1 MELEL
6 ASEPL
11 WVRADPAQLL
21 QVLMNLSINARDAM
35 PDGGRLAIVTRRR
48 QVNADGQ
55 EGAAVPPEVK
65 PGSYVE
71 LVVTDTGVGIASE
84 HEPHLFEPFFT
95 TKEVGQGTGLG
106 LATVHGIIAQS
117 QGHIWAKSV
126 PGEGATFTIL
136 LPAAA
141 AKTGEGTTPRRSV
154 PGMLKP
160 ARILVVD
167 DDDTVRTIVGRTLAA
182 EGYDVIQARNGRL
195 AFEHLEKDGASIDLV
210 ITDVVMP
217 ILGGVEYGEKLLQE
231 YPGMP
236 IVWMSGY
243 PPDGALP
250 GVTDR
255 QPFLQKPVPADV
267 LLGTVRNVLARKGDR

>member
-1 MELEL
+1 
-6 ASEPL
+6 
-11 WVRADPAQLL
+11 
-21 QVLMNLSINARDAM
+21 
-35 PDGGRLAIVTRRR
+35 
-48 QVNADGQ
+48 
-55 EGAAVPPEVK
+55 
-65 PGSYVE
+65 
-71 LVVTDTGVGIASE
+71 
-84 HEPHLFEPFFT
+84 
-95 TKEVGQGTGLG
+95 
-106 LATVHGIIAQS
+106 
-117 QGHIWAKSV
+117 
-126 PGEGATFTIL
+126 
-136 LPAAA
+136 
-141 AKTGEGTTPRRSV
+141 
-154 PGMLKP
+154 
-160 ARILVVD
+160 
-167 DDDTVRTIVGRTLAA
+167 VGRTLAA